1 MAGMCEKTGAK
12 VICSLEQTVYVL
24 LNDKSRMKGDFQVRF
39 REKFEVK
46 VLLLTRLRGILSN
59 GCVYSTHNDKNIRK
73 LVKLEK
79 KLY

>member
-46 VLLLTRLRGILSN
+46 VLLLTRLRGVLSN
-59 GCVYSTHNDKNIRK
+59 GCVYST
-73 LVKLEK
+73 EK
-79 KLY
+79 QQI

>member
-46 VLLLTRLRGILSN
+46 VLLLTRLRGLWREPL
-59 GCVYSTHNDKNIRK
+59 VYSTDDFKF
-73 LVKLEK
+73 VDCVV
-79 KLY
+79 